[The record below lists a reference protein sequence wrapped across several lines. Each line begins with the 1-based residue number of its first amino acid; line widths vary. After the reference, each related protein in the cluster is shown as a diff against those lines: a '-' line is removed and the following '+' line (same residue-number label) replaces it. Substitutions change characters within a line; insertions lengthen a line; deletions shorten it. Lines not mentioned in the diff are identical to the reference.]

1 MWRVIILSVNLKNI
15 LDNYVKEIKKI
26 FGASLIKIILYGSYA
41 RGDNRE
47 NSDIDIMILVA
58 LDNKEIKG
66 KMNELAEVS
75 FEYDI
80 SNNINISPL
89 VTNIEQ
95 YNRCLSAVPF
105 YKNIENEGVI
115 LNG

>member
-1 MWRVIILSVNLKNI
+1 MSVSLKKV
-15 LDNYVKEIKKI
+15 LEDYVKEIKKI
-26 FGASLIKIILYGSYA
+26 FGGSLIKIILYGSYA

-47 NSDIDIMILVA
+47 NSDIDIMILVS
-58 LDNKEIKG
+58 LDNKEIKD

-80 SNNINISPL
+80 NNNINISPI

-95 YNRCLSAVPF
+95 YNRCLSVLPF

>member
-1 MWRVIILSVNLKNI
+1 MSTNLKSI
-15 LDNYVKEIKKI
+15 LNNYTVEIKKI
-26 FGASLIKIILYGSYA
+26 FGNSLIKIILYGSYA
-41 RGDNRE
+41 RGDNRQ
-47 NSDIDIMILVA
+47 NSDIDIMILVS
-58 LDNKEIKG
+58 LSNEEIKM
-66 KMNELAEVS
+66 KMNELAEIS

-80 SNNINISPL
+80 NNNINISPI

-105 YKNIENEGVI
+105 YRNIENEGVV